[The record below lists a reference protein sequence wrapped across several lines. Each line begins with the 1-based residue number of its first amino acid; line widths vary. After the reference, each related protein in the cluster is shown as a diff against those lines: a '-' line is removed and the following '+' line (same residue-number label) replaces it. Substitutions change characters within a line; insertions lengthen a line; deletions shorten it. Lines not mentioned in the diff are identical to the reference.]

1 MSSKATKGLS
11 LPTSPPW
18 GFPPPCQELWAL
30 LNSRTLYNIQKMY
43 SEPLQ
48 PLTSHSGELKG
59 LTGLCRLRP
68 CWTKA
73 GKAAHSQA
81 AQGGTGVFGWRPFTG
96 SCFGSS
102 VLPEAPGAGHLD
114 CAARGL
120 RRPNAR
126 GPGTASSIEG
136 KPAWCEDHV
145 LLIWPCTTLVC
156 SFFFLGRRAFLC
168 GDMEPP
174 PHPLLQTSPP
184 SSPTPVGSVG

>member
-18 GFPPPCQELWAL
+18 GFPPPCQELGAL
-30 LNSRTLYNIQKMY
+30 LNSRTLCNIQKMY
-43 SEPLQ
+43 SEPLR

-59 LTGLCRLRP
+59 LTSLCRLRP

-73 GKAAHSQA
+73 GKAAHSQ
-81 AQGGTGVFGWRPFTG
+81 GGTGVSGWRPFAG

-102 VLPEAPGAGHLD
+102 VLPEAPGVGHLD
-114 CAARGL
+114 CAAHGL
-120 RRPNAR
+120 RRKNAR
-126 GPGTASSIEG
+126 GPGTASSIER

-156 SFFFLGRRAFLC
+156 SFFFFREKGFPLWRHGTAPT
-168 GDMEPP
+168 PP
-174 PHPLLQTSPP
+174 PPNLPSFVPHPQPCW
-184 SSPTPVGSVG
+184 